1 MENIWK
7 HGLVPFESEGE
18 IAEAEKE
25 FEETYQVDL
34 KYLVIREKSKPPID
48 AVLPAYYITKA
59 WTPFVD
65 CGREP
70 QELYT
75 ILQCNALVC
84 ALIAF
89 SYLDKNNDREVL
101 DLISQE
107 KKKDLHTGVVE
118 DILSDAYTHLKRNA
132 AQEYLGN
139 CLLYMVYKQDKQ
151 KKTKPVF
158 SPVVEAILWK
168 KFEENYKRRDSE
180 EKIDNLFRTLRNTYA
195 TYCGEG
201 CSSKSKSDSPKP
213 VSPESERQRR
223 HRLCVAYDCFYKEW
237 MDMSAYVPE
246 SGNIK
251 DDPTGEFLKELV
263 FHHRALARCEKSF
276 ERLSER
282 KGFALKGEL
291 DIDVEASNIAET
303 LLCACQIPLVFGAD
317 KLQFRKRQTWRAFGQ
332 YCDFIKLTII
342 LFYERTDH
350 NLKAAYSLVKECLKD
365 SKFDDL
371 ISFAEKS
378 KDHYDMNL
386 HERNLIKRAAAAA
399 AGMAKLNYFGKGNT
413 EYAMTQDEY
422 FSIFTENSHLEEGKA
437 HLFTGKVQKHCKP
450 QTVEPDIK
458 IGVAYFKCKEDRDA
472 FLADPTL
479 IKESVAMSLGAD
491 SDQLVLAVPKDDS
504 PSLDPSNFKQIIK

>member
-158 SPVVEAILWK
+158 RRLLKQFFGKNLK
-168 KFEENYKRRDSE
+168 KTTSE
-180 EKIDNLFRTLRNTYA
+180 EIQKKKLII
-195 TYCGEG
+195 
-201 CSSKSKSDSPKP
+201 CS
-213 VSPESERQRR
+213 V
-223 HRLCVAYDCFYKEW
+223 H
-237 MDMSAYVPE
+237 
-246 SGNIK
+246 
-251 DDPTGEFLKELV
+251 
-263 FHHRALARCEKSF
+263 
-276 ERLSER
+276 
-282 KGFALKGEL
+282 
-291 DIDVEASNIAET
+291 
-303 LLCACQIPLVFGAD
+303 
-317 KLQFRKRQTWRAFGQ
+317 
-332 YCDFIKLTII
+332 
-342 LFYERTDH
+342 
-350 NLKAAYSLVKECLKD
+350 
-365 SKFDDL
+365 
-371 ISFAEKS
+371 
-378 KDHYDMNL
+378 
-386 HERNLIKRAAAAA
+386 
-399 AGMAKLNYFGKGNT
+399 
-413 EYAMTQDEY
+413 
-422 FSIFTENSHLEEGKA
+422 
-437 HLFTGKVQKHCKP
+437 
-450 QTVEPDIK
+450 
-458 IGVAYFKCKEDRDA
+458 
-472 FLADPTL
+472 
-479 IKESVAMSLGAD
+479 
-491 SDQLVLAVPKDDS
+491 
-504 PSLDPSNFKQIIK
+504 